1 MLCDLDLFVLDNSLR
16 ESTVGQTHGHLLED
30 KLAIMDAVA
39 SVGVTHKIIG
49 AFSGSRQVDDA
60 LATKLRAR
68 GDDMSTTYGF
78 TEDSDTTKS
87 GAMLFG
93 PDHIPAGLRKMAELG
108 VQNPIIEID
117 FDDTTIAWDGA
128 FPVAKLVQLV
138 EFELTYA
145 RDAMGCKGGAFINVR
160 DFPFAMMHCSERL
173 HEFVQAVAKFPDGIR
188 PMGMMVEEPTGLF
201 FANECGQWAQWMREV
216 AMAGWQGAK
225 LLTHVHKQWGFGDAA
240 AMEMLANGCDGIWCS
255 LAEEGAAMGHACSTV
270 TIANLA
276 RIGNQ
281 HVTRKFKCQNLAK
294 AAVTVTRATTG
305 KGPDPRQIVYGPR
318 AVETVFDF
326 AGIGGSAHVT
336 DIDGDG
342 KITEADEFN
351 LADFL
356 GLAKAPVRITLLA
369 DAKLVIERLR
379 ECFGDD
385 AQFNE
390 ALAARMLKQMQADV
404 LAGIKEEYSSVAGL
418 AKLSIDAGAQP
429 TEAMIAA
436 ASKTKVP
443 PKTEALLEEAHRC
456 FQAAAGPEHPH
467 SMQVR
472 TFYEAFLQPY
482 LGCFSCDTTQVMMNS
497 ICDVNDDGEI
507 EWREWQFWLLWAV
520 RQYDEE
526 LVNVDDLHH
535 CVFRNALLPT
545 TLHRANRPAA
555 DERKVLHPNTSEELQ
570 HAKLSDPF
578 AARKYLV
585 DNVRSSG
592 PSKAALGS
600 L

>member
-1 MLCDLDLFVLDNSLR
+1 M
-16 ESTVGQTHGHLLED
+16 
-30 KLAIMDAVA
+30 A
-39 SVGVTHKIIG
+39 
-49 AFSGSRQVDDA
+49 
-60 LATKLRAR
+60 AR
-68 GDDMSTTYGF
+68 
-78 TEDSDTTKS
+78 
-87 GAMLFG
+87 

-145 RDAMGCKGGAFINVR
+145 RDAMGCSGGAFINVR
-160 DFPFAMMHCSERL
+160 DFPFAMMHCPERL
-173 HEFVQAVAKFPDGIR
+173 REFVQAVAKFPDGIR

-201 FANECGQWAQWMREV
+201 FASECGKWAQWMREV

-276 RIGNQ
+276 RIGNR
-281 HVTRKFKCQNLAK
+281 HVTRKFNCTNLAK
-294 AAVTVTRATTG
+294 AAVIVTRRTTG
-305 KGPDPRQIVYGPR
+305 KGPDPRQVVYGPR

-326 AGIGGSAHVT
+326 AGIGGSAHVV
-336 DIDGDG
+336 DVDGDG
-342 KITEADEFN
+342 EITEADAFN
-351 LADFL
+351 LADFF

-369 DAKLVIERLR
+369 DPKLVIERLR

-390 ALAARMLKQMQADV
+390 ALAARMLQRMQDDV
-404 LAGIKEEYSSVAGL
+404 LNGIKEEYSSKAGL
-418 AKLSIDAGAQP
+418 AKLSIDAGAEP
-429 TEAMIAA
+429 TEAMITAVR
-436 ASKTKVP
+436 KTEVP
-443 PKTEALLEEAHRC
+443 PKTEELLEKAHRC
-456 FQAAAGPEHPH
+456 FQAAAGPEHPD
-467 SMQVR
+467 SMQER

-497 ICDVNDDGEI
+497 ILDVNHNGEI

-520 RQYDEE
+520 REYDEE
-526 LVNVDDLHH
+526 LLNVDDLHH

-555 DERKVLHPNTSEELQ
+555 DEREVLHPHTGEEL
-570 HAKLSDPF
+570 HRAKLSDPF

-585 DNVRSSG
+585 DNV
-592 PSKAALGS
+592 
-600 L
+600 